1 MSILPPDHA
10 PRTPHPLDDTSL
22 QDLEA
27 IRLLLTGSSVID
39 WHQMAFSDESE
50 VQRFLRVNEFDPD
63 DEQDMRRLDELR
75 AEAVEYL
82 TRQLEYRIPAEVASG
97 MPAHELLL
105 TASRKGR
112 YQTYACIV
120 LKVMHVMHHLNGREA
135 LFRLPVSDDQVFG
148 LVESK
153 VVHVVE
159 EIRGAGYPITEF
171 AWSRKERDSL
181 ITKLLAKRDSIAVH
195 VYDKLRFR
203 LITRRREDLPAV
215 LREMFHRLIPF
226 NYVIPGQT
234 VNQLLPFRR
243 LLEET
248 PALRRHVD
256 QLQQGLDL
264 EEPVGPTN
272 TFSSSGYKVLNFVA
286 DLPIRIEAV
295 LRHVGMS
302 SLGDLDLDPRGVVF
316 VLSEFQLIDAET
328 AAENERGDNS
338 HAAYKERQKITVKA
352 RLTRGMRQRVR
363 SDRDR

>member
-1 MSILPPDHA
+1 MSIVPPDQPLHA
-10 PRTPHPLDDTSL
+10 PHPLDHTSL

-39 WHQMAFSDESE
+39 WHQLAFSSE
-50 VQRFLRVNEFDPD
+50 AEVRRFLRVNEFDPD
-63 DEQDMRRLDELR
+63 DERDMRRLDELR

-82 TRQLEYRIPAEVASG
+82 TRQLEYRIPPEVASG

-105 TASRKGR
+105 TASQKGR
-112 YQTYACIV
+112 HQTYACIV
-120 LKVMHVMHHLNGREA
+120 LKVMHVMHHLNSREA

-159 EIRGAGYPITEF
+159 EIRGAGYPIVEF
-171 AWSRKERDSL
+171 AWSRKERHSL
-181 ITKLLAKRDSIAVH
+181 ITKLLAKRDSIAAH

-215 LREMFHRLIPF
+215 LQEMFHRLIPF

-234 VNQLLPFRR
+234 VNRLLPFRR

-248 PALRRHVD
+248 PALRRYAD

-264 EEPVGPTN
+264 EEPTGPDN
-272 TFSSSGYKVLNFVA
+272 TFSSSGYKVLNFVV
-286 DLPIRIEAV
+286 DLPVRIESV
-295 LRHVGMS
+295 LRHVGS
-302 SLGDLDLDPRGVVF
+302 SLGDLGLDPRGVVF

-328 AAENERGDNS
+328 AADNERGDNS
-338 HAAYKERQKITVKA
+338 HAAYKERQRIMVKA

-363 SDRDR
+363 SDRER